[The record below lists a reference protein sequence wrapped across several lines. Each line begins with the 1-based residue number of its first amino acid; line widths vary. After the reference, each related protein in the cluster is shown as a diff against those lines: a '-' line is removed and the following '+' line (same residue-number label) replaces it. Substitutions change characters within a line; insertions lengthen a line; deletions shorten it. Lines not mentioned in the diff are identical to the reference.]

1 MSPSRGDGNIKLGF
15 KKNLLIKP
23 PLYLKKSKTVN
34 KNLKCGIVGYGAYVP
49 RMRITVEEIAR
60 VWKKDGKQI
69 SAGLGV
75 KEKAVGA
82 IDEDAA
88 TIAIEAARNALDQSG
103 IDAQK
108 IGAIYAGSESHPY
121 AVKPTA
127 TIVCDAIN
135 AGPDLTAADLEFACK
150 AGTAGIQMCAG
161 MVESNMIEYGLAIG
175 ADTAQGRPNDA
186 LEFTAASGGAAIIV
200 GKKENEL
207 IAKLEETY
215 SFTTDTPDFWRR
227 QQAEF
232 PRHAGR
238 FTGEPAYFRHLIAGA
253 KGVMKK
259 AGIEAKDVDY
269 FVPHQPNGKFPTEAA
284 KILGIDQSKLQQAL
298 LTPMIGNTYSGSSM
312 IGLASVL
319 DKAKAGDT
327 ILVVS
332 YGSGAGSDGF
342 VFTATKNIEK
352 KRAKVP
358 VLEMIKEKEYI
369 DYAQYVIQRKKLK
382 SL

>member
-88 TIAIEAARNALDQSG
+88 TIAIEAARNALYQSG

-358 VLEMIKEKEYI
+358 VLEMIKENEYI

>member
-1 MSPSRGDGNIKLGF
+1 M
-15 KKNLLIKP
+15 
-23 PLYLKKSKTVN
+23 
-34 KNLKCGIVGYGAYVP
+34 KCGIVGYGAYVP
-49 RMRITVEEIAR
+49 RFRITVEEIAR

-69 SAGLGV
+69 SASLGV

-88 TIAIEAARNALDQSG
+88 TIAVEAARNALDQSG

-108 IGAIYAGSESHPY
+108 IGAIYVGSESHPY

-135 AGPDLTAADLEFACK
+135 AGPYVTAADLEFACK
-150 AGTAGIQMCAG
+150 AGTAGMQICAG

-186 LEFTAASGGAAIIV
+186 LEFTAASGGAAMII
-200 GKKENEL
+200 GKKENEI

-284 KILGIDQSKLQQAL
+284 KILGIEFSKLEQAL
-298 LTPMIGNTYSGSSM
+298 LTPLIGNTYSGSSM

-342 VFTATKNIEK
+342 VFTVTKNIEK

-369 DYAQYVIQRKKLK
+369 DYAQYVIQRRKLK